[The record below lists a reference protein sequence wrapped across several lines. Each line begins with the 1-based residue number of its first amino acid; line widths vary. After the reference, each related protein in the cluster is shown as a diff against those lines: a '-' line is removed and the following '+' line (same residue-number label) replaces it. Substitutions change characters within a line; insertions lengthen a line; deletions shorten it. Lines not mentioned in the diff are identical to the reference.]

1 MKVYGYN
8 PLDNPPQECDNVSR
22 LKGRVSPMTYA
33 HSKSGSSTSDWQT
46 LLDCCKVDE
55 RREPR
60 DASYVSCLTS
70 SPLVSCLPSLQ
81 SPALARPHLSR
92 ALYLAPLTL
101 LYYIVRFHPL
111 FKSSL
116 YMKYT
121 IAMTPEVCYN
131 VCRRDTEKTLS
142 IGSIKSCELKHVLV
156 DLARCACCKGNR
168 NAAGYSPYVK
178 DIGADGC

>member
-1 MKVYGYN
+1 MIF
-8 PLDNPPQECDNVSR
+8 
-22 LKGRVSPMTYA
+22 A
-33 HSKSGSSTSDWQT
+33 HNRSGSSTSDSQP
-46 LLDCCKVDE
+46 LQGYCRADE
-55 RREPR
+55 RRESR

-131 VCRRDTEKTLS
+131 VCRHDTEKALS
-142 IGSIKSCELKHVLV
+142 IGSIKSCELKHVQGRSNPIIAHLKCV
-156 DLARCACCKGNR
+156 MIGESERTLRCKPLNQR
-168 NAAGYSPYVK
+168 
-178 DIGADGC
+178 